1 MNLHHEPKTYG
12 DLKTTPIS
20 TGALPSLKKTQ
31 NHQPHDVESTSDESS
46 SMPDRPVLVARVPS
60 AVSSTGTSEWASAD
74 EGVNY

>member
-20 TGALPSLKKTQ
+20 TGALPLLKKTQ
-31 NHQPHDVESTSDESS
+31 NHQHVESTSDESS
-46 SMPDRPVLVARVPS
+46 SIPDRPVLVARVPS